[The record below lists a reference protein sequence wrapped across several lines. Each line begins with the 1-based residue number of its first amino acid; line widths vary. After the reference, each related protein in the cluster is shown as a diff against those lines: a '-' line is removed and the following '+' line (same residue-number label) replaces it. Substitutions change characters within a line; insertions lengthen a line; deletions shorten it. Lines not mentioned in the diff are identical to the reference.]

1 MQSPGRAGRCSMHGW
16 ARAAFPALAEPHRH
30 MHLVTAQS
38 FITFYS
44 PPNLGALCAL
54 SSSIPTRSW
63 EQHSRDPGFAL
74 SINSLAPGFGAVAVL
89 HWRFA
94 AAKRLP
100 GNSADTQQL

>member
-1 MQSPGRAGRCSMHGW
+1 MFHAQVGTRSIPSTGGATPAHAPRYCSES
-16 ARAAFPALAEPHRH
+16 L
-30 MHLVTAQS
+30 
-38 FITFYS
+38 ITFYS
-44 PPNLGALCAL
+44 PPQNLGALCAL

-63 EQHSRDPGFAL
+63 EQHSRDLGFAL
-74 SINSLAPGFGAVAVL
+74 SIDSLASGFGALAVL